1 MGAPCLVG
9 GGDTIR
15 WHLGD
20 PFQGFIFSL
29 DQLFHAD
36 FGLAFIHFLLFP
48 TLHLLPCPVASLY
61 GPFTERRRMSSDLK
75 SLVMYQM
82 LPLVRVPSPSSQASK
97 LMNKY
102 DKVRRNRVIR
112 SHASMAYLI
121 GFVPE
126 NDQTHISEEG
136 FILRSHKMLPPLAT

>member
-1 MGAPCLVG
+1 
-9 GGDTIR
+9 
-15 WHLGD
+15 
-20 PFQGFIFSL
+20 
-29 DQLFHAD
+29 
-36 FGLAFIHFLLFP
+36 
-48 TLHLLPCPVASLY
+48 
-61 GPFTERRRMSSDLK
+61 MSSDLK

-136 FILRSHKMLPPLAT
+136 VILRSHKMLPSLAT